1 MQPIPYLSF
10 FLMACAALGMTG
22 PLPLMAAKSVTLRSL
37 GAKGDGQTDDRAVLE
52 KALNESGGKPLD
64 GEGLTYCVDGSLKIR
79 SPLDL
84 KNATFKQV
92 ADGFDT
98 TRFIR
103 SAKNTQPPKVEPA
116 EALRQMVRGLPL
128 LRHDGVAT
136 YAEDPEVTGAD
147 RDALRRMLNV
157 RTLFI
162 HGSEGKPVSVRLE
175 SVKVLRGFRADAG
188 MHSNSAGLYVV
199 HAAPLTLKE
208 VEITGDGKG
217 SGLLIDSCS
226 NVSLDTVNI
235 HDIHWAPYLGDIH
248 FTAAELAAD
257 FGWNNSPIYD
267 FHERTGRFVRVRVQE
282 QLTGL
287 TLTRSE
293 NVKIMRLRI
302 ERIGTRIEG
311 KFVPWQADG
320 VTVSGVKN
328 LTMRHCQI
336 SQVWEGI
343 DFTGRGVDGFLQED
357 IHISDTF
364 AYGFKYAHP
373 QRNGRV
379 LNCSSTRA
387 GFKSFIIGSECE
399 NIEFIQCSALETGV
413 NSQWRKPDRERNG
426 ISGFELDFDEAHS
439 PKNILLRNCRAENVE
454 APNMMDVGFL
464 TSDRA
469 RDPAHGIRLI
479 QPVVKGARHR
489 AVGGFRAE

>member
-1 MQPIPYLSF
+1 MRPNQKSF
-10 FLMACAALGMTG
+10 LLVASAALLQFSEM
-22 PLPLMAAKSVTLRSL
+22 PVMAAEAITLRSL
-37 GAKGDGQTDDRAVLE
+37 GAKGDGQTDDRAILE
-52 KALNESGGKPLD
+52 KALRESAGKPLD
-64 GEGLTYCVDGSLKIR
+64 GEGLTYAVDGNIDLNGPVDLQNAILKQTAG
-79 SPLDL
+79 S
-84 KNATFKQV
+84 
-92 ADGFDT
+92 FDT
-98 TRFIR
+98 TPFIR
-103 SAKNTQPPKVEPA
+103 SAKNTQPPVVKPA

-147 RDALRRMLNV
+147 REALRRMLNV

-175 SVKVLRGFRADAG
+175 KVKVLRGPHADAG

-199 HAAPLTLKE
+199 HAAPLTLKQ

-217 SGLLIDSCS
+217 SGLF
-226 NVSLDTVNI
+226 VNGCQKVLMDAVHI
-235 HDIHWAPYLGDIH
+235 HDIHWAPYRGDVD
-248 FTAAELAAD
+248 FSAAELAAD

-267 FHERTGRFVRVRVQE
+267 FNDRTGRFIRVRVQE

-287 TLTRSE
+287 TLTQSE
-293 NVKIMRLRI
+293 DVEIINSRI

-311 KFVPWQADG
+311 RFEPWQADG
-320 VTVSGVKN
+320 ATISGVKN
-328 LTMRHCQI
+328 LTMRHCVI

-343 DFTGRGVDGFLQED
+343 DFTGKGVDGFLQED

-373 QRNGRV
+373 QKNGRV
-379 LNCSSTRA
+379 VNCTSTRA

-399 NIEFIQCSALETGV
+399 NIEFIGCTALETGV
-413 NSQWRKPDRERNG
+413 DSRWKKPDRERNG
-426 ISGFELDFDEAHS
+426 ISGFELDFDAEHT
-439 PKNILLRNCRAENVE
+439 PRHITLRDCRAENVTS
-454 APNMMDVGFL
+454 PNQMDFGFL

-469 RDPAHGIRLI
+469 RDPALGIRLI
-479 QPVVKGARHR
+479 NPTAKGAKHR
-489 AVGGFRAE
+489 DVDGFRAE